1 MEEVVEITARV
12 AIILD
17 HKGRAVYSVSPYA
30 TVFEAI
36 QELADRNVGALV
48 VLQQEH
54 LLGIFSERDY
64 TRNVALQGRS
74 SKETRVMDVMSDALV
89 TVTTE
94 TPVTECMRLMT
105 DRRVRH
111 LPVLDDERVVGI
123 ISIGDLVN
131 FIINTQ
137 RETIEHLHSYI
148 TGTYPR

>member
-1 MEEVVEITARV
+1 MEITARV
-12 AIILD
+12 ATILD
-17 HKGRAVYSVSPYA
+17 HKGRAIYSVSPYA

-64 TRNVALQGRS
+64 TRNIALQGRS

-111 LPVLDDERVVGI
+111 LPVLDDGRVVGI

-148 TGTYPR
+148 SGTYPR

>member
-12 AIILD
+12 AAILD

-64 TRNVALQGRS
+64 TRNVALHGRS

-111 LPVLDDERVVGI
+111 LPVLDDGRVVGI

-148 TGTYPR
+148 SGTYPR

>member
-1 MEEVVEITARV
+1 VEITARV
-12 AIILD
+12 ATILD
-17 HKGRAVYSVSPYA
+17 HKGRAIYSVSPYA

-64 TRNVALQGRS
+64 TRNIALQGRS

-111 LPVLDDERVVGI
+111 LPVLDDGRVVGI

-148 TGTYPR
+148 SGTYPR